1 MFFLYNA
8 YIMKK
13 VSSFT
18 ISTVSIK
25 HKILSCVLAFFV
37 LISSMN
43 LLSFERYKKTIMKS
57 VEVSTDLVVSQF
69 FHISA
74 LPASVIS
81 KIFSGK
87 HESTVKKESI
97 PIQPSEETTTVEQQT
112 TEVTEAVATAN
123 ATENNKGTD
132 KKDNNAIKA
141 SIGCSI
147 VVVASGIRKVV
158 KSEGI
163 KDLLIAD
170 RLIGTEFVRYAESI
184 NFVSVEKIINIR
196 FVMMLLL
203 AILLARRNVGDNNI
217 INNNINI
224 KNKKI
229 ARFM

>member
-1 MFFLYNA
+1 MKQEFFS
-8 YIMKK
+8 I
-13 VSSFT
+13 
-18 ISTVSIK
+18 ISAVSIK

-37 LISSMN
+37 LMSSMN
-43 LLSFERYKKTIMKS
+43 LLNFEGYKKTIMKS
-57 VEVSTDLVVSQF
+57 VEVSTVLVLSRF
-69 FHISA
+69 FNISV
-74 LPASVIS
+74 LPASAIS
-81 KIFSGK
+81 KMVFVVHKNIA
-87 HESTVKKESI
+87 KKTSSL
-97 PIQPSEETTTVEQQT
+97 IQPSKETTTVEQQT